1 MAMKVRV
8 PTGPIRP
15 VLGALWE
22 NEILQGYVKSIE
34 DSAAYQFRQLKQAGW
49 QFVEE
54 EDRFHHTLH
63 GLDGETWHLETLFS
77 EHFPALQRA
86 ATFLVMWGAF
96 EHSLDELCREVAI
109 AADLKVKVSDLK
121 DTGIRRARTYLTKVA
136 ELLGD
141 NTPDSGWQELANL
154 QKLRNVFAHRDGTL
168 TDNDKHEREYT
179 VQSPHITLRGSTV
192 VLEPSFMPHV
202 LEAQRG
208 VLLLLKQAVEERFG
222 KFEAVVYE

>member
-1 MAMKVRV
+1 MKVRV

-15 VLGALWE
+15 VLEALWE
-22 NEILQGYVKSIE
+22 NEVLQGYVKAIE
-34 DSAAYQFRQLKQAGW
+34 DSAAYQFRQLERAGW

-77 EHFPALQRA
+77 ERFPALQRA
-86 ATFLVMWGAF
+86 ATFLVVWGAF
-96 EHSLDELCREVAI
+96 EHSLDELCREVAV
-109 AADLKVKVSDLK
+109 AAKLKLKVTDL
-121 DTGIRRARTYLTKVA
+121 DGRGIRRARAYLTKVA

-141 NTPDSGWQELANL
+141 NILDSGWQELVNL
-154 QKLRNVFAHRDGTL
+154 QALRNVFAHRDGTL
-168 TDNDKHEREYT
+168 TDNDKHQREYAA
-179 VQSPHITLRGSTV
+179 QSPHITLSGSTV
-192 VLEPSFMPHV
+192 VLQPTFMPYV
-202 LEAQRG
+202 LETQQS